1 MSRSLFASQIKL
13 IDPLPA
19 ITASDRGAAGANVS
33 TGVMQVR
40 GDAGPITVASATL
53 STGRTSKQR
62 STPNTILGITC
73 SVTSTGAGVTGAGS
87 TIAYGFSGDAFADTS
102 YK

>member
-19 ITASDRGAAGANVS
+19 ITASDRGVAGANLS
-33 TGVMQVR
+33 IGVMQVR
-40 GDAGPITVASATL
+40 GDAAPITVASATL

-62 STPNTILGITC
+62 STPKTTFGMTC
-73 SVTSTGAGVTGAGS
+73 SVTRTGAGVKGAGK
-87 TIAYGFSGDAFADTS
+87 TMAYGFSGDALDDTS
-102 YK
+102 YR